1 VRLRTIF
8 IMLILSIS
16 VFGADLTI
24 EVKKKVDSLADIA
37 IEDASG
43 IYDQTMQK
51 RFFKALYAD
60 LNVLS
65 LFNVDKH
72 KYQNSYDA
80 SDVAVQNK
88 DKEYVLRYKV
98 SQSDFGKLMVS
109 IKLFH
114 NHQVDFIKSYK
125 ASPKAYIF
133 ISHAIAFDI
142 NRYMGEKDIDWI
154 KKKIVFAK
162 ITGKKRSQII
172 IADYTMTYQHPV
184 IKGGF
189 NIFPKWANKE
199 QSGIYFTS
207 LSRKKPILRYLD
219 LKKAKIKNIV
229 SSDGMVVCSDVSEDG
244 NKLLITMAPNAQTD
258 IFLYN
263 RQTRKLHRLTT
274 YRGIDVGGQFVAGG
288 KIVFISDRLGY
299 PNVFLKSIGSKS
311 VEQLV
316 YYGRTNASCSAHGN
330 YIVYKAR
337 ESSNLFSSNTFNLH
351 LISLNSN
358 KVRRLTAT
366 GINEYPR
373 FSNDGETILFV
384 KKYKRQ
390 SSIGI
395 IRLAYNKSYLF
406 PIHGGEIQSLDW

>member
-1 VRLRTIF
+1 MRLIKTV
-8 IMLILSIS
+8 LIIISLS
-16 VFGADLTI
+16 VGLFATDLTI
-24 EVKKKVDSLADIA
+24 EVKKKVDSLPEIA
-37 IEDASG
+37 LEDSS
-43 IYDQTMQK
+43 YDQTMKK

-72 KYQNSYDA
+72 KYQNDFDA
-80 SDVAVQNK
+80 SDVVVQNK
-88 DKEYVLRYKV
+88 DKEFVLRYQV
-98 SQSDFGKLMVS
+98 TQNDLGKLLVS
-109 IKLFH
+109 VKLFH
-114 NHQVDFIKSYK
+114 NHQIDFMKNYK

-133 ISHAIAFDI
+133 ISHAIAYDI

-154 KKKIVFAK
+154 KKKIVFSK
-162 ITGKKRSQII
+162 ITGKKRSRIV

-199 QSGIYFTS
+199 QSAIYFTS
-207 LSRKKPILRYLD
+207 LNGKKPVLKYLD
-219 LKKAKIKNIV
+219 LKKAKIKSIAN
-229 SSDGMVVCSDVSEDG
+229 SDGMIVCSDVSEDG
-244 NKLLITMAPNAQTD
+244 SKLLITMAPHAQPD

-263 RQTRKLHRLTT
+263 TQTRRFHKLTR
-274 YRGIDVGGQFVAGG
+274 YRGIDVGGQFVGDN
-288 KIVFISDRLGY
+288 KVVFISDRLGY
-299 PNVFLKSIGSKS
+299 PNVFLKTIGSSS

-316 YYGRTNASCSAHGN
+316 YYGRTNSSCNAHED
-330 YIVYKAR
+330 YIVYQSR
-337 ESSNLFSSNTFNLH
+337 ESSNVFSKNTFNLH
-351 LISLNSN
+351 LVSLKSN

-366 GINEYPR
+366 GVNEFPR
-373 FSNDGETILFV
+373 FSDDGETILFV

-390 SSIGI
+390 SSIGL